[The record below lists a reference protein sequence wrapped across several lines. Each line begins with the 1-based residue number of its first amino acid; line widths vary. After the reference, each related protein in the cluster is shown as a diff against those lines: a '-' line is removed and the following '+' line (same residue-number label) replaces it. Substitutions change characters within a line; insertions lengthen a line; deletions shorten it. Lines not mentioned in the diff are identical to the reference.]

1 MTTPVPP
8 SQAPAPAPPPPPAR
22 VPAVSLASSLA
33 LLKPLLSIVAL
44 LTLMLAGVVA
54 GGRWLLQDQAG
65 ALWLVGHLPGVQV
78 TGWQG
83 ALLDNQWSAQSLRVQ
98 WDQGRQWV
106 LIEGLKAQG
115 VAPALRPHR
124 QAWLALAVD
133 TLTADRVTVH
143 TGPRGPR
150 PIPLPKTLAW
160 PLQVQ
165 VRQADVAELR
175 VDELS
180 PFTALTAQ
188 NLALDPRPQARHG
201 VQQAQAE
208 WRGLQLAAGGGIA
221 HHLPFAVDVQ
231 ATARPRA
238 GGDQPAWATAL
249 QLTGPLSRLQLQ
261 GTLRG
266 VPPAVSKGGPPG
278 ASKGGPPAVAP
289 AVDMRASLRVLEDWP
304 LDTLQLLTQELD
316 LKALQPAAPHTA
328 LSGTVDITVRAKDA
342 PIHALVDLRN
352 SKPGRW
358 DGGLLPLRQ
367 VRGEVVGSMAQRQRL
382 DFNQLELLFGDAA
395 GSTGLW
401 TGNASWQGHELKL
414 QTQVKDLW
422 PQRLDSR
429 AAGMR
434 LSGPLNATLQG
445 LPSPDPAAPSTAPAR
460 QLAWDFDLEGLLDRA
475 PQAVQL
481 AVAGLASDGRL
492 EIKRAQA
499 RTGAASAEF
508 TGTLLRVLPAGTKA
522 AAAASA
528 KAEWRVQTQGS
539 VKDFDPLPWWPG
551 ERNTVWHKGPHRLTA
566 QWALDMLLP
575 PGAAQL
581 PPAALL
587 QRLAGN
593 GTAQVRDSLLA
604 GLPLAADITLAQL
617 PGSAGALTTVKAE
630 VRAAGNVLTLDG
642 RGDPAGEGLTDR
654 WRAELKADQLAA
666 LAPWAALHPALA
678 DWMPQQGQ
686 LSASLGAEGRWPQL
700 RTEGSARVAQLRL
713 GGYELKTGTADWR
726 LDTSNTGPVDLKLD
740 LSGLQSTS
748 TGQPIKIEQ
757 LNAAVRGTV
766 QSHQISAI
774 ATLPAGLSPAMAQLL
789 GLRVDRGTQA
799 RLQAQ
804 GAWQPESGGAGHWR
818 GTVDSLLVSAWNGL
832 PTSLAGDA
840 LPAATWAEA
849 RNLRAD
855 LQVGAGGTLMALKA
869 DAGRLLVGPTAG
881 QQLALRW
888 DDVQVD
894 LRPDTPHLQLRA
906 DIEPFDAVPFL
917 ARLQPTMGWRG
928 NLKLGA
934 KLDLRATERMDADL
948 VVERIDGDLNIESSD
963 GLQLLG
969 LTELRATLA
978 AHDGVWQLT
987 PVLKGR
993 GVGELSGS
1001 VRTRTGPGHRWPPRE
1016 SPLEGSVIARATDI
1030 GIWAP
1035 WVPAGWRLTGDMNT
1049 TATLSGT
1056 WGTPRYTGAVRGSNI
1071 GVRNLLQGV
1080 NVSGGEVSVLLEGET
1095 ARIER
1100 FTIKGGE
1107 GRIDVTGDASWTD
1120 APSARLQLKAERFRA
1135 LGRLDRMLI
1144 ASGQATLT
1152 LQRDRGRLE
1161 GRFTIDEGLFDTT
1174 AADAPSLDSDVTIRG
1189 QVEETASEAG
1199 NEPTPRKRNFA
1210 LVVDVNLGEKLRV
1223 RGRGLDSTLRGEIRL
1238 TNPEGRLA
1246 VNGAIRSEG
1255 GTYAAYGQKLEIERG
1270 VLTFTGPADNPRLD
1284 VLALRPNIDNRVGV
1298 FIAGQARSPRVRLY
1312 AEPDMSD
1319 TDKLSWLVLGRAPD
1333 GLGRSDT
1340 ALLQRAAVALLSG
1353 EGEAPTDALLKSL
1366 GIDEISLRQG
1376 DGEVRETVITLGK
1389 QLSRR
1394 WYVGYERGVNAA
1406 SGTWQLIYRIA
1417 QRFTLRAQS
1426 GLENSLDVIWVWRV
1440 QETPA
1445 DAGMRKST
1453 VTPK

>member
-1 MTTPVPP
+1 M
-8 SQAPAPAPPPPPAR
+8 SAPALGPPPAR
-22 VPAVSLASSLA
+22 KPAAPLASSLA
-33 LLKPLLSIVAL
+33 LLKPLLAIVAL
-44 LTLMLAGVVA
+44 LLLMLAGVVA
-54 GGRWLLQDQAG
+54 GGRWLLLSEEG
-65 ALWLVGHLPGVQV
+65 ARWVVGHLPGVQA
-78 TGWQG
+78 TGWRG
-83 ALLDNQWSAQSLRVQ
+83 ALLDSQWSAQSLRVQ

-106 LIEGLKAQG
+106 LIEELRAQG
-115 VAPALRPHR
+115 VAPALRPHG

-133 TLTADRVTVH
+133 TLSAARVTVH

-150 PIPLPKTLAW
+150 PIPLPQTLAW

-165 VRQADVAELR
+165 VRHAEVAELR

-180 PFTALTAQ
+180 PFTALSAQ
-188 NLALDPRPQARHG
+188 NLALDPRPQARHA
-201 VQQAQAE
+201 VQTAQLE
-208 WRGLQLAAGGGIA
+208 WRGLLLVAGGGIA
-221 HHLPFAVDVQ
+221 NQRPYAVDLQ
-231 ATARPRA
+231 GTARPRS
-238 GGDQPAWATAL
+238 GGDQPPWAAVV
-249 QLTGPLSRLQLQ
+249 QVSGELSRLQLQ

-266 VPPAVSKGGPPG
+266 VPAPSKAGLS
-278 ASKGGPPAVAP
+278 AAAP
-289 AVDMRASLRVLEDWP
+289 AVVPAVDLRASLRLLEEWP

-316 LKALQPAAPHTA
+316 LQALQPAAPRTA
-328 LSGTVDITVRAKDA
+328 LSGTVDIAVRSKDA
-342 PIHALVDLRN
+342 PIQALVDLRN
-352 SKPGRW
+352 AKPGRW
-358 DGGLLPLRQ
+358 DAGLLPLRQ
-367 VRGEVVGSMAQRQRL
+367 LRGEVVGSMSQRQRL
-382 DFNQLELLFGDAA
+382 DFKQLELRFGDAA
-395 GSTGLW
+395 GNSGLW
-401 TGNASWQGHELKL
+401 TGSATWQGHELKL
-414 QTQVKDLW
+414 QTQMQDLW

-445 LPSPDPAAPSTAPAR
+445 LPSPDPAATTQAPPR
-460 QLAWDFDLEGLLDRA
+460 QLAWNFDLEGLLDRA

-481 AVAGLASDGRL
+481 AVAGVASDGRL
-492 EIKRAQA
+492 EIQRAQA
-499 RTGAASAEF
+499 RTGAASAELS
-508 TGTLLRVLPAGTKA
+508 GTLLRVLPAGTRSAPA
-522 AAAASA
+522 AGATSGATANA
-528 KAEWRVQTQGS
+528 KAEWRVQTQGT

-566 QWALDMLLP
+566 QWALDVLLP

-581 PPAALL
+581 PAALLL

-593 GTAQVRDSLLA
+593 GTAQLRDSLLA
-604 GLPLAADITLAQL
+604 GLPLAADITLAHL
-617 PGSAGALTTVKAE
+617 PGSADASTTVKAE
-630 VRAAGNVLTLDG
+630 IRAAGNVLTLDG
-642 RGDPAGEGLTDR
+642 RGDPGGEGLTDR
-654 WRAELKADQLAA
+654 WRAELQADQLAA
-666 LAPWAALHPALA
+666 LAPWAVLYPALA

-686 LSASLGAEGRWPQL
+686 VSASLSADGRWPQL
-700 RTEGSARVAQLRL
+700 RTEGSARVSQLRM
-713 GGYELKTGTADWR
+713 GGYELKSGTANWR
-726 LDTSNTGPVDLKLD
+726 LETSNTGPVDLKLD

-748 TGQPIKIEQ
+748 GGQTIKVDQ
-757 LNAAVRGTV
+757 LNADVRGTV
-766 QSHQISAI
+766 QSHQINAI
-774 ATLPAGLSPAMAQLL
+774 AALPAGLSPPLAQVL
-789 GLRVDRGTQA
+789 GLRADRGTQA

-804 GAWQPESGGAGHWR
+804 GAWQPETGGAGHWR
-818 GTVDSLLVSAWNGL
+818 GTVERLLVSAWDGL
-832 PTSLAGDA
+832 PASLAGEA
-840 LPAATWAEA
+840 APAAAWAEA

-855 LQVGAGGTLMALKA
+855 LEVGAGGALLGLKA
-869 DAGRLLVGPTAG
+869 DAGRLLVGPAAG
-881 QQLALRW
+881 RQLALSW
-888 DDVQVD
+888 DEVQVD
-894 LRPDTPHLQLRA
+894 LRPARPHLQLRA
-906 DIEPFDAVPFL
+906 AIEPFDAVPLL
-917 ARLQPTMGWRG
+917 ARLQPTMGWSG

-934 KLDLRATERMDADL
+934 RLDLRATERMDADL
-948 VVERIDGDLNIESSD
+948 VVERIDGDLNIESGD

-969 LTELRATLA
+969 LTELRATLS
-978 AHDGVWQLT
+978 AHDGLWQLT
-987 PVLKGR
+987 PLLKGR

-1001 VRTRTGPGHRWPPRE
+1001 VRARTAPDQRWPPRDA
-1016 SPLEGSVIARATDI
+1016 PLEGSLTARASDI

-1035 WVPAGWRLTGDMNT
+1035 WVPAGWRLTGNMNT

-1056 WGTPRYTGAVRGSNI
+1056 WGAPRYTGAVRGTNI

-1080 NVSGGEVSVLLEGET
+1080 NVTGGEVSVLLEGET

-1100 FTIKGGE
+1100 FSIKGGE

-1120 APSARLQLKAERFRA
+1120 TPTARLQLKAERFRA

-1144 ASGQATLT
+1144 ASGQATLM

-1174 AADAPSLDSDVTIRG
+1174 AADAPSLDGDVTMRG
-1189 QVEETASEAG
+1189 QVEEEPTAAG
-1199 NEPTPRKRNFA
+1199 NEPTARKRNFA
-1210 LVVDVNLGEKLRV
+1210 LAVDVNLGEKLRV

-1246 VNGAIRSEG
+1246 VNGSIRSVG

-1284 VLALRPNIDNRVGV
+1284 VLALRPNIDTRVGV
-1298 FIAGQARSPRVRLY
+1298 FIAGQAQSPRVRLY
-1312 AEPDMSD
+1312 AEPEMSD

-1353 EGEAPTDALLKSL
+1353 EGEAPTDTLLKNL

-1445 DAGMRKST
+1445 DANMRKST